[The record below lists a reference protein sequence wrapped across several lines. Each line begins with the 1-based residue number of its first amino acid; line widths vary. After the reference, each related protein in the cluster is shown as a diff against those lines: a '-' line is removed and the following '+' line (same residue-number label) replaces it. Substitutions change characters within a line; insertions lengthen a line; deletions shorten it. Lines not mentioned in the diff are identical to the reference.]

1 MDPSE
6 YAKLAT
12 EVLLKFGKKKLSR
25 NWVEQTKI
33 LLNLGLAAVLERA
46 FTTRFEATRIVF
58 VDDVNKDDQD

>member
-1 MDPSE
+1 MDPTE

-12 EVLLKFGKKKLSR
+12 EILLKFGAKKLSR

-46 FTTRFEATRIVF
+46 FTTRFEAARIVF
-58 VDDVNKDDQD
+58 VDDVDADDQE